1 MKLNL
6 VLQNGKRFSHTVC
19 SSTLAGERGVGT
31 VALQGAPARIKYSV
45 MPTALSLY
53 QSLRIVY
60 FNIRGRRD
68 GRHFGS
74 VGRRNAPLNINS
86 FAIFVSASS
95 LSPSANC
102 MEASYY
108 SLRYLSSGMP
118 SGVGINTCEATQILK
133 CAPQRAVTL

>member
-60 FNIRGRRD
+60 FNIRGRD

-108 SLRYLSSGMP
+108 SLLYLSSGMP
-118 SGVGINTCEATQILK
+118 SGVGINTCEATQIFK
-133 CAPQRAVTL
+133 CAPERAVTL